1 MAKIFFYVILIQL
14 YFFLQNSKAQAQ
26 FSLNKGSSLKVERHD
41 QPFLVSEGQTFYC
54 GFYSVGKN
62 AFTFSIWFATNS
74 INKTVVWTANR
85 DSPVNGYGSKVSFQR
100 DGNLVIRDVNGSVV
114 WSTSTNSLDASTI
127 SLLNTGNLVINNTK
141 GNTVWQSFGS
151 PTDTLLPYQSLTKG
165 NKVISAMAK
174 GEVSSGYYSLYFD
187 SDNVLKLI
195 YDGPVISSIY
205 WPNPGITAF
214 QNGRTTYNSS
224 KLAVLDETGLFI
236 SSDGFTVS
244 ASDLGESSIR
254 RLTLDSDGNLRMYSL
269 NKSHGSWDV
278 SWEALPK
285 PCDIHG
291 LCGQNGIC
299 QFSPS
304 QGITCSCLPGYEMNN
319 RNNWNEGC
327 KPKFTYSCNATKS
340 HFVEFPQVDFYG
352 FDISSSQQI
361 SFDDCVKLCLQ
372 NCTCIG
378 FGYRLTGT
386 GVCYPKNALF
396 NGFNSTNFPGRFY
409 LRVPIDSNDLIFNS
423 HDNLDCSK
431 VIPHNV
437 VGSPSMF
444 GTSKN
449 NTNWSY
455 IFIFIAV
462 FGALETIILVIGWW
476 YLLRDREMPK
486 SMEEGYKMIL
496 SQFRQFTYRELK
508 EATGNFKEEIGRG
521 SSGVVYRGVLDDK
534 RVVAVKKL
542 NDVIQEEEEFWAEV
556 NVIGRINHI
565 NLVRMFGLCSERKHR
580 LLIYEH
586 MENRSLDKFLFENDM
601 KLQWRQRFKIALGAA
616 KGLAYLHHECLEWII
631 HCDVKPEN
639 ILLARDFEPKIS
651 DFGLAKL
658 SKRDGPGFNTSEMRG
673 TMGYMAPE
681 WALHLPITSKVDV
694 YSYGVVLLEII
705 TGKRISVWVTDDG
718 EGRIRSIA
726 EEVRRVL
733 GGGDESVIASIV
745 DVGLQGQFNKEQL
758 VIMLSVATSCLEE
771 ERNKRPT
778 MDEVVKNLIA
788 FDETDDSS

>member
-14 YFFLQNSKAQAQ
+14 LFFLQNSKAQAQ
-26 FSLNKGSSLKVERHD
+26 FSLNKGSSLKVERYD
-41 QPFLVSEGQTFYC
+41 QPFLISEDKTFYC

-62 AFTFSIWFATNS
+62 AFTFSIWISTNS
-74 INKTVVWTANR
+74 INTVVWTANR
-85 DSPVNGYGSKVSFQR
+85 DSPVNGYGSKVLFRR

-141 GNTVWQSFGS
+141 GNSVWQSFGS
-151 PTDTLLPYQSLTKG
+151 PTDTLLPYQPLTKG
-165 NKVISAMAK
+165 KKVISAMAK

-187 SDNVLKLI
+187 SDNVLRLI

-205 WPNPGITAF
+205 WPNPGINAF

-224 KLAVLDETGLFI
+224 RLAVLDETGLFI

-244 ASDLGESSIR
+244 ASDLGGSNIR

-285 PCDIHG
+285 PCDVHG

-299 QFSPS
+299 QYLPS

-352 FDISSSQQI
+352 FDLSYSSKQI

-409 LRVPIDSNDLIFNS
+409 LRVPIDSNDLILNS
-423 HDNLDCSK
+423 HDNLDCTN
-431 VIPHNV
+431 VTPHMV

-444 GTSKN
+444 GTSQN
-449 NTNWSY
+449 NTKWSY

-462 FGALETIILVIGWW
+462 FGALETILLVIGWW
-476 YLLRDREMPK
+476 YLLRDREVPK

-508 EATGNFKEEIGRG
+508 EATGNFKEEIGR
-521 SSGVVYRGVLDDK
+521 
-534 RVVAVKKL
+534 
-542 NDVIQEEEEFWAEV
+542 
-556 NVIGRINHI
+556 
-565 NLVRMFGLCSERKHR
+565 
-580 LLIYEH
+580 
-586 MENRSLDKFLFENDM
+586 
-601 KLQWRQRFKIALGAA
+601 
-616 KGLAYLHHECLEWII
+616 
-631 HCDVKPEN
+631 
-639 ILLARDFEPKIS
+639 
-651 DFGLAKL
+651 
-658 SKRDGPGFNTSEMRG
+658 
-673 TMGYMAPE
+673 
-681 WALHLPITSKVDV
+681 
-694 YSYGVVLLEII
+694 
-705 TGKRISVWVTDDG
+705 DDG
-718 EGRIRSIA
+718 EGRMRSIA
-726 EEVRRVL
+726 KEVRRVL
-733 GGGDESVIASIV
+733 EGGDESVIASIV

-758 VIMLSVATSCLEE
+758 VTMLSVATFCLEE